1 MIKEA
6 NTLSMERTESIN
18 IGRFQ
23 IVNQLGKGAQGVVY
37 LATDPYLQRQ
47 VAVKVLNVK
56 SARAKALQ
64 SNFLQEARTVSK
76 LQHPN
81 IVPIFEAGEHEGT
94 PYLVFEYVHGISLL
108 ELIEKK
114 PLSQFPVLLPAC
126 VKFSTVSVMPISNVL
141 ATGT

>member
-1 MIKEA
+1 
-6 NTLSMERTESIN
+6 MERTESIN

-23 IVNQLGKGAQGVVY
+23 IVSQLGKGAQGVVH
-37 LATDPYLQRQ
+37 LATDPVLQRQ

-94 PYLVFEYVHGISLL
+94 PYLVFDYVDGISLL

-114 PLSQFPVLLPAC
+114 PLSQFPVLLPSC